1 MTPYMASSAV
11 SQYLSI
17 DSCIDDNATRTFG
30 VDINEESEDEEG
42 GKDIVI
48 PEEREEIE
56 DLLKRSGSSSTSAE
70 SPPADSCNVAP
81 VRLFCSILHIFIIMI
96 PFCYFTG
103 SEL

>member
-1 MTPYMASSAV
+1 MAPSAV

-30 VDINEESEDEEG
+30 ADVNEESEDEEG

-56 DLLKRSGSSSTSAE
+56 DLLKRSGSASSSTE
-70 SPPADSCNVAP
+70 SPPGDSCNVAP
-81 VRLFCSILHIFIIMI
+81 VRLFRSILHIIVIMLT
-96 PFCYFTG
+96 FCYFTG